1 MGRSEKL
8 KSRKRIEQLF
18 ASGKSFGLY
27 PLRILYLQPT
37 EPEAPVLQCAFSV
50 STRHF
55 KRAVHRNRIKR
66 LLREAWR
73 LQKNGL
79 AAQLVASQK
88 KLAVFIIYT
97 NNELPA
103 YPLLFEKTGLAI
115 QRLTEKIS
123 TADEKLL

>member
-1 MGRSEKL
+1 MGRSERL

-18 ASGKSFGLY
+18 AVGKSFGLY
-27 PLRILYLQPT
+27 PLRVLYLQPE
-37 EPEAPVLQCAFSV
+37 EPEAAVLQCAFSV

-55 KRAVHRNRIKR
+55 KKAVHRNRIKR

-79 AAQLVASQK
+79 AQQLEASQQ

-97 NNELPA
+97 NSELPQ
-103 YPLLFEKTGLAI
+103 YSLIFEKTGLAI
-115 QRLTEKIS
+115 QRLTEKVNP
-123 TADEKLL
+123 THEKLL

>member
-1 MGRSEKL
+1 LGRSEKL

-27 PLRILYLQPT
+27 PLRVLYLQPT

-55 KRAVHRNRIKR
+55 KKAVHRNRIKR

-73 LQKNGL
+73 LQKNELAQQL
-79 AAQLVASQK
+79 AATQK

-97 NNELPA
+97 NSELPK

-115 QRLTEKIS
+115 QRLTDKINQPH
-123 TADEKLL
+123 EKLL

>member
-1 MGRSEKL
+1 LGRSERL

-27 PLRILYLQPT
+27 PLRVLYLSPQ
-37 EPEAPVLQCAFSV
+37 EPDAPVLQCAFSV

-55 KRAVHRNRIKR
+55 KKAVHRNRIKR

-73 LQKNGL
+73 LQKNPL
-79 AAQLVASQK
+79 ASQLETSQQ

-97 NNELPA
+97 NSELPK
-103 YPLLFEKTGLAI
+103 YQLLFEKTGLAI
-115 QRLTEKIS
+115 QRLTEKINPS
-123 TADEKLL
+123 HEKLL

>member
-1 MGRSEKL
+1 LGRNERL
-8 KSRKRIEQLF
+8 KSRKRIEQIF

-27 PLRILYLQPT
+27 PLRVLYIEPT
-37 EPEAPVLQCAFSV
+37 EADAPVLQCGFSV

-55 KRAVHRNRIKR
+55 KKAVHRNRIKR

-79 AAQLVASQK
+79 AAQLEAAQK

-97 NNELPA
+97 NSELPQ

-115 QRLTEKIS
+115 QRITEKMRP
-123 TADEKLL
+123 